1 MGRWDSDEDNWRG
14 WKNGKYDNRYVR
26 TNRDR
31 KFSKTRYKK
40 KQTKKIGIV
49 ISIVLLVV
57 VIGFLFIND
66 VFEINEK
73 NFNESI
79 QNIPQNI
86 QETTKTVK
94 DIATETSDQIQ
105 ESMTEHIETIQKT
118 PQTIPVKDISEI
130 PKKVQES
137 NTLNKKP
144 IIDKNDLEKQVH
156 LLTNQYRTQNGI
168 STLAWDDTLSNIA
181 EMHSQDMAT
190 RNYFAHETP
199 EGVDPTGRGAIQ
211 GYKCE
216 KRVGNLI
223 YQGIAENIFQNNLY
237 DTVWYSGGIPTSY
250 EWNTLD
256 DIAKSTV
263 DGWMNSPGHRQNIL
277 TATYNI
283 EGIGIEIS
291 SDDKVY
297 ITQNFC

>member
-1 MGRWDSDEDNWRG
+1 MGRRDSDDDNWRG
-14 WKNGKYDNRYVR
+14 WKDGKYDNRYVR
-26 TNRDR
+26 TNRNR
-31 KFSKTRYKK
+31 KFSKSSYKK
-40 KQTKKIGIV
+40 KQTKKVVIGIL
-49 ISIVLLVV
+49 IVLLVG
-57 VIGFLFIND
+57 VIGFLFVNG

-73 NFNESI
+73 NLNESL

-86 QETTKTVK
+86 QEATETAK
-94 DIATETSDQIQ
+94 DIATETSSKIQ
-105 ESMTEHIETIQKT
+105 ETITEQIEAIQKT
-118 PQTIPVKDISEI
+118 PQVIPVKDISEI

-137 NTLNKKP
+137 NSLNKKP
-144 IIDKNDLEKQVH
+144 IIDKNELERQVH

-168 STLAWDDTLSNIA
+168 STLTWDDTLSNIA
-181 EMHSQDMAT
+181 QKHSQDMAT
-190 RNYFAHETP
+190 RNYFGHETP
-199 EGVDPTGRGAIQ
+199 EGVDPTGRGVIQ

-237 DTVWYSGGIPTSY
+237 DTVWYTGGIPTSY

-263 DGWMNSPGHRQNIL
+263 DGWMDSPGHRQNIL
-277 TATYNI
+277 TATYDT
-283 EGIGIEIS
+283 EGIGVEIS